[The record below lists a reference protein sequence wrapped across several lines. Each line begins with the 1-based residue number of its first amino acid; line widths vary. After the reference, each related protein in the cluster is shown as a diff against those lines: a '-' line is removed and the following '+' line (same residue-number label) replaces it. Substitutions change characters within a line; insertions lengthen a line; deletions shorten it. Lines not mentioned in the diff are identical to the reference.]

1 MAQPNQ
7 CFAMTNTNGQP
18 MILEYPTNT
27 ECEYPTNNGFPPPYR
42 VNGGDCT
49 NAANESATGH
59 YQPM

>member
-7 CFAMTNTNGQP
+7 FFGMTNTNGHP
-18 MILEYPTNT
+18 MIL
-27 ECEYPTNNGFPPPYR
+27 EYPTNNGFPPPYR
-42 VNGGDCT
+42 VNEGDCT